1 LIRFDPCGQRTQKID
16 KQELESHVSDP
27 QKTRLVHIA
36 KHGVVS
42 AAGIQ
47 KSSKDQTPGVYRIA
61 EKCVLDRAEEQSRRG
76 AKETKCSQ
84 CGSTRKFGD
93 GKKIASR

>member
-1 LIRFDPCGQRTQKID
+1 VLQELITFRGSPRNGVHDLIALRLSISHKDYKLTPPKSLYCTLIRFDPCGQRTQKID
-16 KQELESHVSDP
+16 KQELESHASDP

-47 KSSKDQTPGVYRIA
+47 K
-61 EKCVLDRAEEQSRRG
+61 
-76 AKETKCSQ
+76 
-84 CGSTRKFGD
+84 
-93 GKKIASR
+93 